1 MTQIEFHVLPAD
13 TRRAHDVIVC
23 EMIERLWQA
32 GRALYVH
39 CPDATALGELDEL
52 LWTFHDTSFVPHAVR
67 SGAPD
72 PAVRVLLGCETSA
85 PECIDTLVN
94 LHDEVPGFFSQFE
107 QVLET
112 AGHDET
118 TRQRARARY
127 RFYKER
133 GYPLATRSE

>member
-1 MTQIEFHVLPAD
+1 MTRIEFHVLPAG

-39 CPDATALGELDEL
+39 CPDPAAQSDFDEL

-67 SGAPD
+67 GDAQPAP
-72 PAVRVLLGCETSA
+72 VRVLLGCDTAA
-85 PECIDTLVN
+85 PDCVDTLIN

-107 QVLET
+107 HVLET
-112 AGHDET
+112 AGHDDAS
-118 TRQRARARY
+118 RQRARARY

-133 GYPLATRSE
+133 GYPLATHTE